1 MNPSERNSKEDF
13 RNKDTHELDEEQLD
27 EVAGG
32 SWRKDALYI

>member
-1 MNPSERNSKEDF
+1 MAED
-13 RNKDTHELDEEQLD
+13 KIQKTEELNEEQLD